1 LLNFVA
7 SQLKGNYM
15 TCVEG
20 VFDKCSVWEVS
31 NMLTC
36 YSMQCHCF
44 LVVLFYLMVGCWESI
59 LNSTMAAVVASVCT
73 RKDPNSYYS
82 IAFLCSYYLIIDV
95 CFLSF
100 LLTSVFF
107 QQVLVSWPLA
117 DTLNFQTCLL
127 TNEVIYTII

>member
-1 LLNFVA
+1 
-7 SQLKGNYM
+7 
-15 TCVEG
+15 
-20 VFDKCSVWEVS
+20 
-31 NMLTC
+31 
-36 YSMQCHCF
+36 
-44 LVVLFYLMVGCWESI
+44 
-59 LNSTMAAVVASVCT
+59 MAAVVASVCT